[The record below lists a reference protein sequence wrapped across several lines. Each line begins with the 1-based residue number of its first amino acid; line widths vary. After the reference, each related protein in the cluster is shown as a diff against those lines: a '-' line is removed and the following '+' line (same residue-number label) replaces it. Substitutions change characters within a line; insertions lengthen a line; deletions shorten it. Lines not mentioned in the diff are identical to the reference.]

1 MSTLKNR
8 IKAGL
13 LATMGLLGATL
24 TAAQADTLK
33 DIYERGSIRVGVQG
47 AFKPWSYPAPDGKMT
62 GIEVDIATKM
72 AEALGVTLEPVIITS
87 ANRMD
92 FLQQGRIDLIIG
104 GMYDTAERRK
114 VIGIVEPAYWT
125 SGPTLMAK
133 KGVVKDWEDIRG
145 KPVCAKQG
153 VAYNSTVEKQYDV
166 TLVAFAGN
174 TEGKE
179 ALRAGRCIALLYDDV
194 GIIADLAE
202 PEWAEYEMPVPMLY
216 SNPWGAAVP
225 LAEKDSA
232 FGLFVSGALY
242 RMHANGDMLDLS
254 AKYNVPVAPWIQEQK
269 DALTY
274 DRSYLEP
281 K

>member
-1 MSTLKNR
+1 MSK
-8 IKAGL
+8 IGKALQAGGL
-13 LATMGLLGATL
+13 AAVGVIGATL
-24 TAAQADTLK
+24 GAAHADTLK
-33 DIYERGSIRVGVQG
+33 DIYERGSIRVGIQG
-47 AFKPWSYPAPDGKMT
+47 AFKPWSYPSPDGKMV

-72 AEALGVTLEPVIITS
+72 SEALGVTLEPVIITS

-92 FLQQGRIDLIIG
+92 FLQQGRIDVIVG

-133 KGVVKDWEDIRG
+133 KGVVKEWEDIRG

-153 VAYNSTVEKQYDV
+153 VAYNATVEKQYEV

-202 PEWAEYEMPVPMLY
+202 PEWADYEMPVQLLY

-225 LAEKDSA
+225 VAEKDSA
-232 FGLFVSGALY
+232 FGLFVSGLLY
-242 RMHANGDMLDLS
+242 HMHANGELVALS
-254 AKYNVPVAPWIQEQK
+254 EKYSVPVTPWLKAQK